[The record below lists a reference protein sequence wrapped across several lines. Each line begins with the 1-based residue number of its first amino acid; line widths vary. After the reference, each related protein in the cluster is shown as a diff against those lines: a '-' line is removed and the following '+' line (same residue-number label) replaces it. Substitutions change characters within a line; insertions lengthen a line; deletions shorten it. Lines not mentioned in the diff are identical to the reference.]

1 MFALSPP
8 EMRCV
13 PFIRM
18 GIPEYIES
26 TKLSIFFSFLFFFE
40 GRALNWGDGA
50 KGHFLV
56 WNAFSVCV
64 CVCASVYCLTM
75 ELKFFGTET
84 DPDKY

>member
-64 CVCASVYCLTM
+64 CLCILSDNGAEV
-75 ELKFFGTET
+75 FWHGNG
-84 DPDKY
+84 P